1 MPAARCAKTEAL
13 LAAEGTACRALTESR
28 GTYGADREIGVPR
41 WCIPGQPGIA
51 RLARGVLTLRHKEEM
66 SEN

>member
-1 MPAARCAKTEAL
+1 MPSPA
-13 LAAEGTACRALTESR
+13 ESR
-28 GTYGADREIGVPR
+28 RTYGADREIGVPR

-66 SEN
+66 PEN